1 MKYSIG
7 DHVLTKKKHVCGSN
21 EWEVMR
27 MGIDIKLK
35 CSGTDNIHGGCIK
48 CLSDWFSKNT
58 LCPICRIKIIDIEKA
73 SGKE

>member
-35 CSGTDNIHGGCIK
+35 CTACGREIMMFKADLDKKIK
-48 CLSDWFSKNT
+48 TVLET
-58 LCPICRIKIIDIEKA
+58 PIK
-73 SGKE
+73 ST

>member
-35 CSGTDNIHGGCIK
+35 CVSCGREIMMFKADLDKKIK
-48 CLSDWFSKNT
+48 TVLEAT
-58 LCPICRIKIIDIEKA
+58 IKT
-73 SGKE
+73 S

>member
-21 EWEVMR
+21 EWEVIR

-35 CSGTDNIHGGCIK
+35 C
-48 CLSDWFSKNT
+48 T
-58 LCPICRIKIIDIEKA
+58 LCGREIIMFKADLDKKIKTVLVTPVK
-73 SGKE
+73 SS

>member
-21 EWEVMR
+21 EWEVIR

-35 CSGTDNIHGGCIK
+35 C
-48 CLSDWFSKNT
+48 T
-58 LCPICRIKIIDIEKA
+58 LCGREIIMFKADLDKKIKIVLVTPVK
-73 SGKE
+73 SS

>member
-27 MGIDIKLK
+27 LGIDIKLK
-35 CSGTDNIHGGCIK
+35 CTSCGREIMMFKADLDKKIK
-48 CLSDWFSKNT
+48 AVLVAPIKSD
-58 LCPICRIKIIDIEKA
+58 
-73 SGKE
+73 